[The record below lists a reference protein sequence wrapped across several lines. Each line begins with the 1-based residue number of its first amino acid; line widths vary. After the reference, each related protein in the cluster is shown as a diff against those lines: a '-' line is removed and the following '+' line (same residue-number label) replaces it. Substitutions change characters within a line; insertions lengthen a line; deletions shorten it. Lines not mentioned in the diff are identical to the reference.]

1 MPISKLSQSLMITT
15 LSFILFV
22 AFYLWQITAPKR
34 KPVAVGGLLAYASAN
49 KSQAR
54 LIGLALLLIAC
65 VGFVG
70 QWGLASGIVGFFV
83 GLMAVGC
90 LSVVIEPFN
99 YLRMPGV
106 TAIYVCCVL
115 LEIIV

>member
-1 MPISKLSQSLMITT
+1 MITT
-15 LSFILFV
+15 LYFIQFV

-34 KPVAVGGLLAYASAN
+34 QPVGGLLTYAVAN

-54 LIGLALLLIAC
+54 LIGAALLLVAC
-65 VGFVG
+65 VGFVV
-70 QWGLASGIVGFFV
+70 QWGLGSGIFGFFV

-99 YLRMPGV
+99 YLRVPGV
-106 TAIYVCCVL
+106 AAIYVCCVI
-115 LEIIV
+115 LEIIL

>member
-1 MPISKLSQSLMITT
+1 MIST
-15 LSFILFV
+15 LYLIQFV

-34 KPVAVGGLLAYASAN
+34 QPVGGLGTYAIAN
-49 KSQAR
+49 KSQTR
-54 LIGLALLLIAC
+54 LIGVALWLVAC
-65 VGFVG
+65 AGFVFE
-70 QWGLASGIVGFFV
+70 WGLASGLFGFFV

-99 YLRMPGV
+99 YLRIPGV
-106 TAIYVCCVL
+106 AAIYVSCVL